1 MKIKRN
7 PGFSKSSIIRNT
19 RIGVDIQN
27 DACSYQLLGAIMR
40 QALHDISTPRL
51 RRHYWNDVYQ
61 FLKSINGEKYLYAG
75 IKYGVIKRIK
85 YFGNG
90 LYEDI

>member
-1 MKIKRN
+1 MKMNRN
-7 PGFSKSSIIRNT
+7 PGFSKSSIIRNS

-27 DACSYQLLGAIMR
+27 DSCSYQLLGAIIR

-51 RRHYWNDVYQ
+51 RRKYWSEVYQ
-61 FLKSINGEKYLYAG
+61 FFDSINGEKYLYAG
-75 IKYGVIKRIK
+75 IEYGVITHIR

-90 LYEDI
+90 AYEDI

>member
-7 PGFSKSSIIRNT
+7 LGFSKSSIIRNT

-27 DACSYQLLGAIMR
+27 DSCSYQLLGAIIR

-51 RRHYWNDVYQ
+51 RRQYWNDVYQ

-75 IKYGVIKRIK
+75 IEYGVIKRIK

-90 LYEDI
+90 SYEDT